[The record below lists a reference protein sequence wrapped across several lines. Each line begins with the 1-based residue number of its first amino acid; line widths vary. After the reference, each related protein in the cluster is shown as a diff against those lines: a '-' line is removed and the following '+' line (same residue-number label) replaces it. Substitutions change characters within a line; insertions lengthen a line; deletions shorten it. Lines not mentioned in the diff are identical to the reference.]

1 MKNKIISNEKIPL
14 GWTKVTLDN
23 LLYIKGRIG
32 WKGLIKERV
41 FE

>member
-32 WKGLIKERV
+32 WKGLKRKSI
-41 FE
+41 